1 VIAEVE
7 EKTKIE
13 TDRYS
18 VLLAELQEKAKDDP
32 KLARQLEAIRHVM
45 EENSEV
51 LQRLADS

>member
-1 VIAEVE
+1 MEVE
-7 EKTKIE
+7 KKAKIE
-13 TDRYS
+13 RDRYS

-51 LQRLADS
+51 LQKLANS

>member
-1 VIAEVE
+1 VE

-13 TDRYS
+13 KDRYS
-18 VLLAELQEKAKDDP
+18 VLLAELLEKAKDGP
-32 KLARQLEAIRHVM
+32 NLARQLEAIKRVM

>member
-1 VIAEVE
+1 MEVE
-7 EKTKIE
+7 KKAKIE
-13 TDRYS
+13 RDRSS

-51 LQRLADS
+51 LQKLANS